1 MTKIWTV
8 FEELIKAIYT
18 FFYHF
23 FYFIFSVFIKKR
35 DIDTVFIIKHSNN
48 IRNYFKMYP
57 EENFVMFSSNNNVKR
72 LANQQQ
78 GCKKIISV
86 TPWKML
92 QQIRFILR
100 AKKVVIDDYYGPLY
114 IIDSSKLIWNIWHSY
129 AIYKKIG
136 LDTPLYSTRNSWSIR
151 RFYKNY
157 HRTDCFFARS
167 KTEKDIFAFSFKIPR
182 SKIVIEPGYYQT
194 ALPKEIKN
202 RKREKIVVYAPSHRS
217 YKYDYNK
224 VFRFLQRK
232 FSDYTVI
239 PVYHQ
244 LTVKNNHGLL
254 EAYKSTNIIE
264 NTLKT
269 AAIFVTDYSG
279 LLIEANDLATEVK
292 VYQMIDTLDFEKYN
306 KIQGL
311 NISYYPEKIEK
322 LYFEEKE

>member
-1 MTKIWTV
+1 MVEIWTT
-8 FEELIKAIYT
+8 FEEFIKAIYT

-23 FYFIFSVFIKKR
+23 FYFIFSIFIKKR

-57 EENFVMFSSNNNVKR
+57 EENFVIFTSNNNVKR
-72 LANQQQ
+72 IANQQQ
-78 GCKKIISV
+78 GCKKVISV
-86 TPWKML
+86 APWTIL

-100 AKKVVIDDYYGPLY
+100 AKKIVIDDYYGPLY

-157 HRTDCFFARS
+157 QRIDRLFARS
-167 KTEKDIFAFSFKIPR
+167 KTEKDIFAHSFKVSR
-182 SKIVIEPGYYQT
+182 SKITIEPRYYKSS
-194 ALPKEIKN
+194 LPKEIENK
-202 RKREKIVVYAPSHRS
+202 KREKIVVYAPTHRS

-224 VFRFLQRK
+224 VFRFLQRE

-244 LTVKNNHGLL
+244 LTVKNHHGLL
-254 EAYKSTNIIE
+254 EGYQAKNIIE
-264 NTLKT
+264 NTLKK

-279 LLIEANDLATEVK
+279 LLIEVKELAAEVM

-311 NISYYPEKIEK
+311 NASYYPEKIEK